1 MEANIMTG
9 VKESLRCVAEMVL
22 PRMLTQVSRDPGSPL
37 HGCWD
42 RNWWHYKI
50 RDFPSVILQQG
61 GYALWTARA
70 LKPDFAECF
79 SDLSAATARFW
90 NERARLAGA
99 FEEYYPYE
107 QGYPPLAFGTL
118 AMAKLCLEGVIS
130 KEDIRCGLKVAAGQL
145 ATRFEPRAANQ
156 QVAGLAAM
164 AALRKIDATLISQA
178 DWERQVERTLA
189 LQDPEG
195 WYMEYDGPDIGYLA
209 VTIDCLWDLADLT
222 GEDRFK
228 VSASK
233 ALGFIHRLV
242 AFQKS
247 GIGMLNSRN
256 TDYLVPYGLT
266 RFLRDGNEKEGRQAL
281 RVLDVLYANSSS
293 PSHFFAAVDDRYWCH
308 YIGHSLFRSL
318 EVLKDIP
325 ADQELPEEP
334 ATEVFFK
341 RSGYHLQAEE
351 EIQLIMALRKG
362 GCFTAASE
370 GGRISDFGWIVRQDG
385 KEYVSHWW
393 SNDWE
398 IGVESGVSICRGNL
412 FVHKE
417 FTSSP
422 WKHIALR
429 ITSRLTGS
437 RLIGILKSLLIF
449 KKPSRTAPSFQRRV
463 SIIAGEIVVEDTL
476 IGLQGDTVVH
486 RAPRGS
492 KRHVASADS
501 WHREDAVLGSGF
513 SVSESR
519 EKYSGGLTIRTI
531 YRSR

>member
-9 VKESLRCVAEMVL
+9 VKESLRCVAEMVM
-22 PRMLTQVSRDPGSPL
+22 PRMLTQVCRDPGSPL

-118 AMAKLCLEGVIS
+118 AMAKLCLEGAIS
-130 KEDIRCGLKVAAGQL
+130 KEEIRCGLKVSAGQL
-145 ATRFEPRAANQ
+145 ATRFESRAANQ

-195 WYMEYDGPDIGYLA
+195 WYMEYDGPDLGYLA

-266 RFLRDGNEKEGRQAL
+266 RFLRDGNEEERRKAS

-325 ADQELPEEP
+325 TDQELTEEP

-341 RSGYHLQAEE
+341 RSGYHLQGAE
-351 EIQLIMALRKG
+351 EIQLMMALRKG
-362 GCFTAASE
+362 GCFSAASRC
-370 GGRISDFGWIVRQDG
+370 GRISDFGWIVRQDG

-417 FTSSP
+417 FTNSP

-463 SIIAGEIVVEDTL
+463 SIIAGEVVVEDTL